1 MVNDSCLRGHH
12 SFLRMEEDTPFVIA
26 NHSSLEHKQGKQCQV
41 QVERTKN
48 LEGRK
53 KMHQKKHGSHMKT
66 TTAELISSR
75 AQMQRGKP
83 SDSNWLL
90 PSENRTT
97 RKHYSVHSALL
108 FSALFTGIHK
118 KTWFSSYQNPACL
131 TKHFASEKPKSTQRR
146 VLSTVHSV
154 PVCCLFGF
162 TSKRCTCNS
171 QTRRRFPAMFYFCFC
186 RCFLYVSTHPK
197 HHHGEPGI
205 LSMCAFVLFTSLVCD
220 SLTIAFASAAISRS
234 RHTLREHEL
243 MKNMSDKIHGYQS
256 S

>member
-131 TKHFASEKPKSTQRR
+131 TKHFASKKPKSTQRR
-146 VLSTVHSV
+146 VFVNCTQCSSFLSVRIQ
-154 PVCCLFGF
+154 L
-162 TSKRCTCNS
+162 KE
-171 QTRRRFPAMFYFCFC
+171 MY
-186 RCFLYVSTHPK
+186 
-197 HHHGEPGI
+197 
-205 LSMCAFVLFTSLVCD
+205 M
-220 SLTIAFASAAISRS
+220 
-234 RHTLREHEL
+234 
-243 MKNMSDKIHGYQS
+243 
-256 S
+256 